1 MRYIGHI
8 INLIIQAFFFKDKI
22 SIKTLKAFDIND
34 LTQELGLQEA
44 SQEQADGEKL
54 AQEQLK
60 KEANMRKLMR
70 ALGAL
75 RKLHNL
81 AVHIRSSAGRA
92 SVFRALT
99 GRLLPIDNRTRQN
112 SWSTM
117 LTVAYE
123 KQVAITRYQ
132 SDFEEEIKAEDILQA
147 PTNWKELQAI

>member
-1 MRYIGHI
+1 
-8 INLIIQAFFFKDKI
+8 
-22 SIKTLKAFDIND
+22 
-34 LTQELGLQEA
+34 
-44 SQEQADGEKL
+44 
-54 AQEQLK
+54 
-60 KEANMRKLMR
+60 MRKLMR

-81 AVHIRSSAGRA
+81 AVYIRSSVGRA

>member
-60 KEANMRKLMR
+60 KEANIRKLMQ

-81 AVHIRSSAGRA
+81 AVYIRSSVGRA
-92 SVFRALT
+92 SVF
-99 GRLLPIDNRTRQN
+99 
-112 SWSTM
+112 
-117 LTVAYE
+117 
-123 KQVAITRYQ
+123 
-132 SDFEEEIKAEDILQA
+132 
-147 PTNWKELQAI
+147 